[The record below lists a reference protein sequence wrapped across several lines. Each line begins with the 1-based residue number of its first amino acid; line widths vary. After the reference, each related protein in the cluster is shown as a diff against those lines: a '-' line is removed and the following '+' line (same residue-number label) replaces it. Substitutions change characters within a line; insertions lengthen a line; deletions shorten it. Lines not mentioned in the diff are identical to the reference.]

1 MKRAAIN
8 AMAAIVTALAV
19 SGAMLG
25 CAQVAPGS
33 APVTAAQ
40 QATANAAQLQA
51 DWMQSCLLYN
61 GAQKAV
67 IANIDKLSNA
77 QLQQV
82 LIITRQITPLCSVAP
97 TDIASATTQ
106 ITSAVTTITI
116 LAGATAAGVIK

>member
-1 MKRAAIN
+1 MKRIILAAI
-8 AMAAIVTALAV
+8 AAT
-19 SGAMLG
+19 AMLSG
-25 CAQVAPGS
+25 CAQVAPGA

-40 QATANAAQLQA
+40 QATADQAQLQA

-67 IANIDKLSNA
+67 IANINHLTNA

-82 LIITRQITPLCSVAP
+82 LIITRQITPMCKAPP
-97 TDIASATTQ
+97 TDIATATVQ